1 MHEFQKIAV
10 FITTSST
17 NEAEKIVG
25 RLLTERLIAC
35 ANIIPQIES
44 RYWWKGKI
52 DTSNEC
58 MLIVKSDISK
68 LSSIIE
74 LVKKTHSYEVPE
86 IIALPII
93 GGNSEY
99 LNWIEK
105 EINGEQQIV

>member
-1 MHEFQKIAV
+1 MNDSQKIVV

-35 ANIIPQIES
+35 ANMIPQIES

-52 DTSNEC
+52 DTSKEC
-58 MLIVKSDISK
+58 LLIAKSDISK

-74 LVKKTHSYEVPE
+74 LVKKIHSYEVPE
-86 IIALPII
+86 IISLPII

-99 LNWIEK
+99 LKWIDR
-105 EINGEQQIV
+105 EINGEQ